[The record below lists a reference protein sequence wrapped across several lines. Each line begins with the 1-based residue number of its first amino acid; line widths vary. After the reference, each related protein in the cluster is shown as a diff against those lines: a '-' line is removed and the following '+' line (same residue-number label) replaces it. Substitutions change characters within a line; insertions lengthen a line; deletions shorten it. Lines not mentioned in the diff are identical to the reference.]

1 MSGCPEVREAW
12 QPGKVSIKAAVRLR
26 AARLVNVLVMFC
38 FFIGFP
44 PISGVGPELQ
54 NRPLSIQT
62 DFSGRGCGRGP
73 KFLLFHMLN
82 ERRYA
87 ICLI

>member
-1 MSGCPEVREAW
+1 MLGSLTKEYVR
-12 QPGKVSIKAAVRLR
+12 PGQVVIDVSINWDPNK
-26 AARLVNVLVMFC
+26 VNSK
-38 FFIGFP
+38 GFP